1 MLLRLQ
7 EAGLVEK
14 AAQELSYHL
23 YQRTAKGEAELA
35 ENPYVAY
42 ICDRNTIT
50 LWDMN
55 RLLAGAKPGDSFQNL
70 IWQYYQQKARE
81 CYELGHMEEFLGWR
95 QTMLDFLLQKNA
107 GGLPFITGAQFL
119 PTSLL
124 TWPIRTT

>member
-55 RLLAGAKPGDSFQNL
+55 RLLAGAKPGDSFQDL
-70 IWQYYQQKARE
+70 IWQYYQQKAE
-81 CYELGHMEEFLGWR
+81 SATNWGIWR
-95 QTMLDFLLQKNA
+95 SFWA
-107 GGLPFITGAQFL
+107 GGKPCWTFSCRKMLGAAFYNWCAVL